1 MGVVPVDPITKTVII
16 TGIVE
21 MLMVPVVVYLVKRA
35 IGKRLDAFDSKR
47 EEARVERAEAERL
60 KIEQREAER
69 GIVLAIART
78 MLLDNYEKCMD
89 KGYYSVE
96 EREVYSKLYQ
106 NYKDDNGNG
115 IIDAIAVRIRELP
128 TEPPKHPH
136 ERREDF

>member
-1 MGVVPVDPITKTVII
+1 MDQAITQVIVAGVVELVALPIMIFII
-16 TGIVE
+16 
-21 MLMVPVVVYLVKRA
+21 KRS
-35 IGKRLDAFDSKR
+35 IGKRLDQFDDKR
-47 EEARVERAEAERL
+47 EEARVERAEAERK

-78 MLLDNYEKCMD
+78 MLLNNYEQCMD
-89 KGYYSVE
+89 KGFYTVE

-128 TEPPKHPH
+128 TEPP
-136 ERREDF
+136 RQ